1 MQSFRANPPDPK
13 DLRRAFAQAIVERR
27 TELTVSQEMLAEACE
42 LSVSYVSLLERGQR
56 NLTVYSAAKLAAA
69 LGMQTSQLVML
80 AEAKLKSRQRP

>member
-1 MQSFRANPPDPK
+1 MQKSRAKPPSEK

-27 TELTVSQEMLAEACE
+27 DDLDVSQEMLAETSE

-69 LGMQTSQLVML
+69 LGMQTSQLVLL
-80 AEAKLKSRQRP
+80 AEAKLKNLQAR